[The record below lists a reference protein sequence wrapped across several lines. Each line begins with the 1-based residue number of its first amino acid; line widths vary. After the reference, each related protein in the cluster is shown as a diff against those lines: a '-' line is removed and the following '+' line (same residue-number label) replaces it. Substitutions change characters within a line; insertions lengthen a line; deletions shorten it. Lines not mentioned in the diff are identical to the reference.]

1 MLKYFNP
8 AAKVEVQVDASLN
21 GLGAYLMQGG
31 QPIQNSSGALTETKN
46 RFSQIEKRCFVLYV
60 ASRDFI
66 PTCTVEK

>member
-8 AAKVEVQVDASLN
+8 AEKVEVQVDASLN

-46 RFSQIEKRCFVLYV
+46 HYSQIEKRCLVLYM